1 MSDIYFFTD
10 VDLLEEQTAEQA
22 FGPLPNELNGYD
34 CFRYTDRHTFSND
47 ANAYAICK
55 GKILVQPVAE
65 TELVNIV
72 LKPEVQPCNCPPVK
86 FYIYRGIRK
95 ESLIENDFVAKNTC
109 TLAKS
114 ITTAYPEAPKRILGV
129 EIPENAGGVATDY
142 LETAFYRS
150 YEDFELWSVNGG
162 WSIGK
167 FDAEYGGFEIMLDRM
182 CFNPTFSMVRGID
195 NICQVEA
202 LTGNETEAAE
212 FDHWHQKEDIH
223 NYLDP
228 AALFGNQFDTGV
240 KARTSNGD
248 ISSDLTPKFE
258 TKKKEEIY
266 TQILQAGH
274 FHNKNTIY
282 VDIRNELNYS
292 FNYFGTY
299 DNNLKLSFLHNENPS
314 TLIDYYRILWPILLL
329 RVEDTLEDI
338 VKIAFPKGDN
348 KAPLIFI
355 DYGETKKNTINQ
367 ILQGDIK
374 FESLETGEISE
385 YTIDFIELKI
395 HKTHNGDNISTY
407 NRIIYINQIDWDRL
421 TDSYGKRIR
430 CNYSLDN
437 LFQPLQMQIPFV
449 DSHKIMLKIY
459 EEKIFCDRIFDC
471 NRSYMIKRGII
482 RDDNGNTIFWGFN
495 IYENSSKKTRAC
507 LDITTSYSDVDISV
521 YDYFLQMLHTQHP
534 LKTHNISINED
545 YTESLINEASLIFE
559 RKDFNPITDIV
570 MISLSKDEYE
580 SLIATASQFNT
591 PYDIF
596 IGIKRNIFP
605 LEQDENGEYITKYE
619 LVLRGIEN
627 KDGSLLQVKEVDTG
641 LTVQGAND
649 FEI

>member
-1 MSDIYFFTD
+1 MGTDIFFFTD

-129 EIPENAGGVATDY
+129 EIPENVGGVATDY

-248 ISSDLTPKFE
+248 INSDLTPKFE
-258 TKKKEEIY
+258 TKKKEDIY

-292 FNYFGTY
+292 FNYLGTY
-299 DNNLKLSFLHNENPS
+299 SVNNGTPIRYMYNSNDDLIQESDYYRCKWPIYILNDFPQSLEKIDIFLPIGDNKYAAIYVPYNYQEERTRKLLTLLDKNEEGNAIFQSNPIEIQVPQTTNEFFCLCFYIQIRYLKQYSTELDINPEGKNLNRDVFLNYIFPLTDIVFPLRDEGNVSSRIFPNEIYVDGRNSMNIDYVATVGYATDDSLYSFFLYRNIPNYNPLSNFSNLKLE
-314 TLIDYYRILWPILLL
+314 
-329 RVEDTLEDI
+329 
-338 VKIAFPKGDN
+338 
-348 KAPLIFI
+348 
-355 DYGETKKNTINQ
+355 KKT
-367 ILQGDIK
+367 
-374 FESLETGEISE
+374 
-385 YTIDFIELKI
+385 FIEYVIENKYNSSILTNVVK
-395 HKTHNGDNISTY
+395 DNSVDVH
-407 NRIIYINQIDWDRL
+407 INY
-421 TDSYGKRIR
+421 TK
-430 CNYSLDN
+430 
-437 LFQPLQMQIPFV
+437 
-449 DSHKIMLKIY
+449 
-459 EEKIFCDRIFDC
+459 EKIFFECILIKKGDFESIKEQTIQYFFSNYERVYRIYLC
-471 NRSYMIKRGII
+471 LREKEKKYIPVRYC
-482 RDDNGNTIFWGFN
+482 
-495 IYENSSKKTRAC
+495 IYEVVCRALVKKSTDDIAIETYLPQKDNSSFILVKKT
-507 LDITTSYSDVDISV
+507 
-521 YDYFLQMLHTQHP
+521 F
-534 LKTHNISINED
+534 
-545 YTESLINEASLIFE
+545 
-559 RKDFNPITDIV
+559 
-570 MISLSKDEYE
+570 
-580 SLIATASQFNT
+580 
-591 PYDIF
+591 
-596 IGIKRNIFP
+596 
-605 LEQDENGEYITKYE
+605 
-619 LVLRGIEN
+619 
-627 KDGSLLQVKEVDTG
+627 
-641 LTVQGAND
+641 
-649 FEI
+649 